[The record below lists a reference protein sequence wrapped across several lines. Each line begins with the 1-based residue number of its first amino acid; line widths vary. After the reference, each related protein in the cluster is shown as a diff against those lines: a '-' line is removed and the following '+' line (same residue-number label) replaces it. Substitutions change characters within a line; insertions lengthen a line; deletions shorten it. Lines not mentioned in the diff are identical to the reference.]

1 MQRLVLI
8 CAGLAAI
15 CAVSRV
21 ALKKKRAERAGAGN
35 KVNCGN
41 GGNCGNCAP
50 CGGSTVEPTFTA
62 DEPELAKKPV
72 NRGMRAVGLILALL
86 LFCTAAVLGG
96 TALVRVGSDAGEIT
110 GPVEAEFVRA
120 NTAEEEGYD
129 EDNTVCRVEY
139 TSDTTDAVL
148 AVEYSYEEW
157 EALPEGHRLTG
168 YVYHSEKKNADVA
181 FAAVSDDATVRAGLR
196 EVMTDREAMRL
207 NVALALL
214 LVSVGTVIMSCGWQ
228 FYSAYEKIWFLSILV
243 LAAVFG
249 ILFPEED
256 CNGISGIA
264 IMALYLLDTL
274 LNIWCELLI
283 SKQSKWNFIV
293 SVFVEIAE
301 IGICVLLRYRF
312 ATMATTLFFW
322 LPIDIIS
329 FVNWHRH
336 PDRREEELT
345 VVRTLRGWQE
355 ALVLVG
361 IAVWTFGL
369 GYLLTRLDV
378 GTDLFGGNEILAT
391 LVIYLD
397 ACASAV
403 GVANGLFILFR
414 FREQWIAWITCAILE
429 AVINVLSGQFV
440 LLVLKAGYVTNSIY
454 GYVKWTK
461 YIKGAEEA
469 KECAKGCAKGNF

>member
-1 MQRLVLI
+1 MF
-8 CAGLAAI
+8 
-15 CAVSRV
+15 
-21 ALKKKRAERAGAGN
+21 
-35 KVNCGN
+35 
-41 GGNCGNCAP
+41 AP
-50 CGGSTVEPTFTA
+50 T
-62 DEPELAKKPV
+62 EPELAKKPV
-72 NRGMRAVGLILALL
+72 RRGMRTLGVLLALL
-86 LFCTAAVLGG
+86 LFCAAAGLGG
-96 TALVRVGSDAGEIT
+96 VALFRIGSDAGEIT
-110 GPVEAEFVRA
+110 GPVTAEFVRA
-120 NTAEEEGYD
+120 NTAEDEDYS

-139 TSDTTDAVL
+139 VSDATDAVL
-148 AVEYSYEEW
+148 AAEYSYAEW
-157 EALPEGHRLTG
+157 EALPDGHRLTG
-168 YVYHSEKKNADVA
+168 YIYHSEKMNADVA
-181 FAAVSDDATVRAGLR
+181 FASEADNATVRAGLR
-196 EVMTDREAMRL
+196 ETMTDREALRL
-207 NVALALL
+207 NIALALL
-214 LVSVGTVIMSCGWQ
+214 LVSVGTLIMSCGWR
-228 FYSAYEKIWFLSILV
+228 FYSTYEKIWFLAILG

-369 GYLLTRLDV
+369 GYLLTRLDI
-378 GTDLFGGNEILAT
+378 GTDLFGGNEVLAT

-414 FREQWIAWITCAILE
+414 FREQWVAWITCAILE
-429 AVINVLSGQFV
+429 AVINILSGQYV
-440 LLVLKAGYVTNSIY
+440 LLVLKAGYLTNSVY

-461 YIKGAEEA
+461 YIRGKADRKESDQSAEA
-469 KECAKGCAKGNF
+469 PAHG